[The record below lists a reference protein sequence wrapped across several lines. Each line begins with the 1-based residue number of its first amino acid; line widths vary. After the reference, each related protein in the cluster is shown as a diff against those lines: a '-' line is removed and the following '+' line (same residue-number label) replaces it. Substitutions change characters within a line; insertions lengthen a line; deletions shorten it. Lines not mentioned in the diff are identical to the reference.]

1 MWPLTRSNPAA
12 NPPHAERKRHN
23 DVQVSQTLVDDHDHD
38 RGAENPLADPQDAP
52 LPFRFSTSSF
62 LSMIPDVLHGPLRTL
77 LIHSLRLGPLPP
89 HIAFIMDGNRRS
101 ARLRSLPVKVGH
113 QEGFEALK
121 RVLSFLLKLGICNV
135 TVYAF
140 SIENFNRPP
149 DEVDTLM
156 DMARERLV
164 EICQKGALLDRH
176 GVQIKILG
184 RRDLLPEDVQIAC
197 SKAEELTKNNTKGV
211 LNFCCPYTSQEEM
224 LTSIKRASCL
234 PPSYVHSNNPVHLLP
249 PNLASILSSFSIP
262 STHSEITDDCL
273 SSHLYTS
280 HSPPVDILLRT
291 SAVSRLSDFLL
302 YQSNEDTVLHFI
314 EPNWPDIGVVDVLGP
329 VLVYQSEEIVRRLRR
344 GIRW

>member
-1 MWPLTRSNPAA
+1 MWPFTRSNNATNLPQ
-12 NPPHAERKRHN
+12 AEHKRN
-23 DVQVSQTLVDDHDHD
+23 DDHVD
-38 RGAENPLADPQDAP
+38 RDDRDDCDEAVHQQAMDSHPLDPTLAEPQDVP

-62 LSMIPDVLHGPLRTL
+62 LSLIPEVLHGPLRTL

-101 ARLRSLPVKVGH
+101 ARLRSLPVQVGH

-149 DEVDTLM
+149 DEVDALM

-176 GVQIKILG
+176 GVQIRILG

-197 SKAEELTKNNTKGV
+197 SKAEELTQHNTKGV

-224 LTSIKRASCL
+224 LTSIKRASRL
-234 PPSYVHSNNPVHLLP
+234 PHSLTRP
-249 PNLASILSSFSIP
+249 PA
-262 STHSEITDDCL
+262 TCSEITDESL

-329 VLVYQSEEIVRRLRR
+329 VLVYQSEEVVRRLRTAVGWMR
-344 GIRW
+344 G